1 MDLDHLEG
9 AIKFE
14 PSEFPI
20 ETDSYLHSKCIP
32 EFKIEEEEEEQYFHP
47 ISGSTSPTEII
58 DHLKKAV
65 DIIDAPIEDLILGI
79 QDEYDLSPAKE
90 DEVYNILRKTK
101 LILKR

>member
-32 EFKIEEEEEEQYFHP
+32 EFKIEEEEEDHYFHP
-47 ISGSTSPTEII
+47 I
-58 DHLKKAV
+58 
-65 DIIDAPIEDLILGI
+65 
-79 QDEYDLSPAKE
+79 
-90 DEVYNILRKTK
+90 
-101 LILKR
+101 